1 MELSI
6 QYPGDIAMLL
16 PLPGHL
22 RLEAVP
28 CADTSDKSSQDAKA
42 LFKALSISEKRIC
55 TNVNCIVKFCSDM
68 LPVDI
73 LESGDIVTVI

>member
-1 MELSI
+1 M
-6 QYPGDIAMLL
+6 
-16 PLPGHL
+16 
-22 RLEAVP
+22 
-28 CADTSDKSSQDAKA
+28 TSCQDVKA
-42 LFKALSISEKRIC
+42 LFKPLSISEKRIC